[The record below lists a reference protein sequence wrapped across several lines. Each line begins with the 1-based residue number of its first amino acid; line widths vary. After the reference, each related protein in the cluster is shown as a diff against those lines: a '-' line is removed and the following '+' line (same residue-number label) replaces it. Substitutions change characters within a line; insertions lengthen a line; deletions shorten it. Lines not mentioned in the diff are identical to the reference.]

1 MGFFAYLWVLLTKD
15 NDMTTFE
22 TIGKMTVRS
31 AMLVVLAV
39 VAIAI
44 SSCSDDDDWWGDE
57 ATKEVFEKGISVSE
71 SGGEVNVAFAGDGCV
86 WTPSVVYGD
95 TTGGSWIEVK
105 KLITDYGLACFSIKI
120 ADSQDIDLR
129 RAKIEFVSGKKRHIV
144 PVEQAAKPQVVV
156 AKQLYLVPSAGGTV
170 DVVFDTNGEYACNI
184 LSIAGS
190 WLKET
195 SASQN
200 GHRVRVSFAAD
211 ANNSFGREA
220 KIMVS
225 CRRTGDAKIVVLR
238 QEPRQFAPVETMHVA
253 TSGQLATMLGSDES
267 NWRRINHL
275 TLDGTLNFE
284 DVETLKNMFKRYDG
298 YSSPLTVINMA
309 KVQTH
314 EIGYRVPTCMFSGAT
329 SLTAVT
335 LPLDART
342 IGTCAFQHCTSL
354 RSITIPNDV
363 RTIEGQAFAMC
374 DSLEEIKISPLSQL
388 TKIGA
393 YAFNTGTAVD
403 DLLLPG
409 GVTAL
414 DYTSL
419 FGLKIKRLHVRATTP
434 PVVTPERKG
443 KTTTVLCVPKGC
455 VEAYRNAAYW
465 KDFAEIIEDTED
477 DSE

>member
-1 MGFFAYLWVLLTKD
+1 
-15 NDMTTFE
+15 MTTLE
-22 TIGKMTVRS
+22 IIWKMTVRS

-44 SSCSDDDDWWGDE
+44 TSCSDADDWWGDE

-71 SGGEVNVAFAGDGCV
+71 SGGEVNVTFAGNGRV
-86 WTPSVVYGD
+86 WTPSVVCDD

-105 KLITDYGLACFSIKI
+105 KLITDDDLACFSIKI
-120 ADSQDIDLR
+120 ADSQEIDPR

-156 AKQLYLVPSAGGTV
+156 AKQLYLVSSAGGTV
-170 DVVFDTNGEYACNI
+170 DVVFESNGEYSCNI
-184 LSIAGS
+184 LSMAGS
-190 WLKET
+190 WLKEAAAT
-195 SASQN
+195 QN
-200 GHRVRVSFAAD
+200 GHKVTVSFAAD
-211 ANNSFGREA
+211 ANDSFGREA
-220 KIMVS
+220 KIKVC
-225 CRRTGDAKIVVLR
+225 CRRTGDAKTVVMR
-238 QEPRQFAPVETMHVA
+238 QEPRQFASAETAYVA

-267 NWRRINHL
+267 NWRRITHL
-275 TLDGTLNFE
+275 TLGGTLNFD
-284 DVETLKNMFKRYDG
+284 DVETLKKMFKKYNG
-298 YSSPLTVINMA
+298 YQAPLTTINMA
-309 KVQTH
+309 EVQTH
-314 EIGYRVPTCMFSGAT
+314 EIEYRVPTCIFSGAT

-342 IGTCAFQHCTSL
+342 IGTCAFQRCTSL

-363 RTIEGQAFAMC
+363 RTIESQAFALC
-374 DSLEEIKISPLSQL
+374 ENLTEIKISSLSQL
-388 TKIGA
+388 TKIGD
-393 YAFNTGTAVD
+393 YAFNTGTTVD

-434 PVVTPERKG
+434 PVVTPEHKG
-443 KTTTVLCVPKGC
+443 KTTTVLCVPKGS
-455 VEAYRNAAYW
+455 VAAYRNAAYW
-465 KDFAEIIEDTED
+465 KDFAEIIEDSED